1 MERIKRETQEQK
13 ELQLLIK
20 QMDEYQAELVLSF
33 VTHLFGLDDDAEEA
47 RKAA

>member
-1 MERIKRETQEQK
+1 MERLLILTKEKK
-13 ELQLLIK
+13 ELLQLVK

-33 VTHLFGLDDDAEEA
+33 VTHLFGLDDEVEEA

>member
-1 MERIKRETQEQK
+1 MERLLILTKEKK
-13 ELQLLIK
+13 ELLQLVK

-33 VTHLFGLDDDAEEA
+33 VTHLFGIDDEAEEA